1 MTIQMIQISR
11 RKDTFCCCCAM
22 LQESKSLVC
31 VCRPTFFYPHGLI
44 MSDSGLTSVTKV
56 KMMFCSVCEGVF
68 SHSSFPD

>member
-22 LQESKSLVC
+22 LQQSKSLVC
-31 VCRPTFFYPHGLI
+31 VCRPTFFPLGPI